1 MLFDTASISH
11 QGGRPENQDCLSE
24 IHMDGGTSSCWVL
37 ADGLGGHAGGQ
48 IASTEAVQ
56 SILLDFVSD
65 RSTCEDPGL
74 CKWVEHAHLR
84 LVSIQT
90 EEEQLAQMRTTIVV
104 LQVRAGVAYWTHCG
118 DSRFYWFSEGRIS
131 IQSEDHSIPQALV
144 KLGQLLPEDIRSHE
158 DRNRITQCLG
168 SPGGV
173 TASDNP
179 PIPLT
184 PDAAFIL
191 CSDGFWEH
199 VLEPEMLIDLA
210 KAKDAQHWLDLMLT
224 RCESRAVAEC
234 DNYSAIVGMIS
245 AGNLHG

>member
-84 LVSIQT
+84 LVSRQT

-118 DSRFYWFSEGRIS
+118 D
-131 IQSEDHSIPQALV
+131 
-144 KLGQLLPEDIRSHE
+144 
-158 DRNRITQCLG
+158 
-168 SPGGV
+168 
-173 TASDNP
+173 
-179 PIPLT
+179 
-184 PDAAFIL
+184 
-191 CSDGFWEH
+191 
-199 VLEPEMLIDLA
+199 
-210 KAKDAQHWLDLMLT
+210 
-224 RCESRAVAEC
+224 
-234 DNYSAIVGMIS
+234 
-245 AGNLHG
+245 